1 MLRIIEA
8 SEIASKKSCILFAPT
23 VKAFALSILIALPI
37 PLILYLIGYAYNDSY
52 TNSTHSLSVG
62 KAFIVLGGVL
72 LPIMCF
78 YELLRPK
85 GVIDL
90 HFAWPQDI
98 CFETRKLLVKI
109 VPFILVSI
117 FVVACIEFSA
127 NEDWK
132 ESLGRLAF
140 IVFAIMCQY
149 TVWRIYK
156 GPNSLINKIFSQLY
170 FGKIQGIQV
179 VIKFLIFICPVLL
192 ILASVSGYYYT
203 ALRFGVNLYLTDS
216 CILFAII
223 AAGLANRWKLLTRRK
238 LAREQA
244 QKKRALLKAQQDSTS
259 TESKPIAEDELLD
272 LALVDIQASRLVLG
286 ATIAAILISVW
297 FIWGNMLPALDILNK
312 FTIGHTI
319 ESISETK
326 VDTEGVEYL
335 DTTEREVPITLK
347 HLFMSVL
354 IAMLTVVATKNIPG
368 ILELTILQRLK
379 FAAGERYAITS
390 IVRYVIVGL
399 GIALT
404 FNAVGIGWA
413 RVHWLIAALSLGLGF
428 GLQEIFANFVSGLI
442 LLFERPIRI
451 GDTVTVGG
459 VNGTVTRIRI

>member
-1 MLRIIEA
+1 M
-8 SEIASKKSCILFAPT
+8 
-23 VKAFALSILIALPI
+23 
-37 PLILYLIGYAYNDSY
+37 
-52 TNSTHSLSVG
+52 
-62 KAFIVLGGVL
+62 
-72 LPIMCF
+72 
-78 YELLRPK
+78 
-85 GVIDL
+85 
-90 HFAWPQDI
+90 
-98 CFETRKLLVKI
+98 
-109 VPFILVSI
+109 
-117 FVVACIEFSA
+117 
-127 NEDWK
+127 
-132 ESLGRLAF
+132 
-140 IVFAIMCQY
+140 
-149 TVWRIYK
+149 
-156 GPNSLINKIFSQLY
+156 
-170 FGKIQGIQV
+170 
-179 VIKFLIFICPVLL
+179 
-192 ILASVSGYYYT
+192 
-203 ALRFGVNLYLTDS
+203 
-216 CILFAII
+216 
-223 AAGLANRWKLLTRRK
+223 
-238 LAREQA
+238 
-244 QKKRALLKAQQDSTS
+244 
-259 TESKPIAEDELLD
+259 
-272 LALVDIQASRLVLG
+272 QASRLVYGTTLV
-286 ATIAAILISVW
+286 AILISVW

-413 RVHWLIAALSLGLGF
+413 RVQWLIAALSLGLGF

-459 VNGTVTRIRI
+459 VSGTVTRIRIRATTITDFDRKELVVPNKEFITAQLVNWTLSDSILRVTIPVGVSYESDVEVVEKALLEIAATHPMVLKDPEPKGYFLGFGDSTLNFELRVHCSGIDDFVPIKHFMHMEIMKSFREKGIEIAFPQRDLHIRSSDVEFVAKNKMPQNEGTKEV